1 MKKVYTLS
9 AITLASI
16 ALVACG
22 NNNKNG
28 STVSSATNT
37 SKNIGSN
44 TKNSSIKTH
53 QIHVAKNEIVNPG
66 KGKMEILGFESLS
79 YKGKPAYAV
88 EWKFTNTSKKQLT
101 ADDIDQGTHTY
112 FQKNGNSEKS
122 ISSPDVYILSADQA
136 NYDSVSDN
144 NTDAYNDAVA
154 QYNVFGKESNRSS
167 EDKIEP
173 GKSINLL
180 GGELI
185 IPVSKENI
193 KVQVGDHNKSD
204 TDVDMSKDNFIIKCN
219 ELSSKHFTND
229 LVEELKKAYAN
240 EASDQLS
247 QKDEKSSDSNLQSQD
262 STNEKVSNKNKN
274 MSATQQ
280 KTQGEKNRE
289 QGYDPKGNKVMPDQ
303 DHAPGSDVYGN
314 EDDWV
319 KGQDQDNGTDSPTQC
334 AMDDPNS
341 AENKAAHAKGGM
353 MYGAPDNVT
362 EGDWQRSEDAANSK

>member
-1 MKKVYTLS
+1 MKKLVTLGT
-9 AITLASI
+9 IGLLAVSLI
-16 ALVACG
+16 GCG
-22 NNNKNG
+22 NSKKND
-28 STVSSATNT
+28 STTSSVANS
-37 SKNIGSN
+37 SKKTVSN
-44 TKNSSIKTH
+44 TKNLKTKTH
-53 QIHVAKNEIVNPG
+53 QIHVDKNKIVNPG
-66 KGKMEILGFESLS
+66 KGKMEILGFKSLS

-154 QYNVFGKESNRSS
+154 QHNAFGKESDRSS

-185 IPVSKENI
+185 VPVSKENI
-193 KVQVGDHNKSD
+193 KVQVGNHDKSD
-204 TDVDMSKDNFIIKCN
+204 TNVDMSKDNFIVKYN

-240 EASDQLS
+240 ETSDQLS
-247 QKDEKSSDSNLQSQD
+247 QEDEESSDSNSQSQS
-262 STNEKVSNKNKN
+262 STNEKVSDKN

-280 KTQGEKNRE
+280 KTQGEKNIE
-289 QGYDPKGNKVMPDQ
+289 QGYDPKGNKVMPGQ
-303 DHAPGSDVYGN
+303 DHAPGSNVYGN

-319 KGQDQDNGTDSPTQC
+319 KGQDAGTETPTQSE
-334 AMDDPNS
+334 MDDPNS

-353 MYGAPDNVT
+353 LYGAPDNVT
-362 EGDWQRSEDAANSK
+362 EGDWQRSEDAANTK

>member
-122 ISSPDVYILSADQA
+122 ISSQDVYILSADQA

-154 QYNVFGKESNRSS
+154 QYNVFGKESDRSS

-193 KVQVGDHNKSD
+193 KVQVGNHNKSD
-204 TDVDMSKDNFIIKCN
+204 TDVDMSKDNFIIKYN

-229 LVEELKKAYAN
+229 LVEELKRAYAN

-247 QKDEKSSDSNLQSQD
+247 QKDEKSSDSNSQSQG
-262 STNEKVSNKNKN
+262 STNEKVNNKN
-274 MSATQQ
+274 MGATQQ

-289 QGYDPKGNKVMPDQ
+289 QGYDPKGNKVMPGQ

-319 KGQDQDNGTDSPTQC
+319 KGQDQDNGTDSPTQS

-362 EGDWQRSEDAANSK
+362 EGDWQRSEDAANTK

>member
-1 MKKVYTLS
+1 MKKFYTLS

-22 NNNKNG
+22 NNSKADKD
-28 STVSSATNT
+28 SSSVESISKKIDSGDDNT
-37 SKNIGSN
+37 SNDDQQVYA
-44 TKNSSIKTH
+44 TKNK
-53 QIHVAKNEIVNPG
+53 IVNPD
-66 KGKMEILGFESLS
+66 KGTMEILGFKQLS
-79 YKGKPAYAV
+79 YKGKPAFAV

-101 ADDIDQGTHTY
+101 ADDIDEATHTY
-112 FQKNGNSEKS
+112 FQKNGNSEQS
-122 ISSPDVYILSADQA
+122 ISSEDVYILSADQA
-136 NYDSVSDN
+136 NYDSVDDDDD
-144 NTDAYNDAVA
+144 DAYNQAIA
-154 QYNVFGKESNRSS
+154 NYNAWGTESDRSS

-185 IPVSKENI
+185 VPVSKEDV
-193 KVQVGDHNKSD
+193 KVQIGNHDEAD
-204 TDVDMSKDNFIIKCN
+204 TDVDMSKDNFIIKYN

-247 QKDEKSSDSNLQSQD
+247 QKDEKSSDSNSQSQD
-262 STNEKVSNKNKN
+262 STNEEVSNENKN

-289 QGYDPKGNKVMPDQ
+289 QGYDPKGNKVMPGQ
-303 DHAPGSDVYGN
+303 DHAPGSNVYGN

-319 KGQDQDNGTDSPTQC
+319 KGQDQDNGTDGPTQS

-362 EGDWQRSEDAANSK
+362 EGDWQRSEDAANTK